1 LRDLVIHRLAL
12 GQQIRAQREALG
24 VRINS
29 AARASGISRTTLMR
43 IERGANSVGI
53 NSYIQLSKALGLD
66 LDILKP
72 LGLPMPKTE
81 KGAVEFNID
90 GAHIRIRDY
99 PQLRSLSWQLN
110 HDILLTD
117 KEAIGIYE
125 RNKRFL
131 EIREIDERERLLMQ
145 RLIDEHGMEQLL

>member
-1 LRDLVIHRLAL
+1 MGLVMYRLAL
-12 GQQIRAQREALG
+12 GQQILAQRKALG
-24 VRINS
+24 VRIKS
-29 AARASGISRTTLMR
+29 AARASGISLFTLMR
-43 IERGANSVGI
+43 IERGTNSVGI
-53 NSYIQLSKALGLD
+53 NSYTKLCKALGLD

-72 LGLPMPKTE
+72 LGLPIPKIE
-81 KGAVEFNID
+81 KDAVEFNID
-90 GAHIRIRDY
+90 RAHIRIRDY
-99 PQLRSLSWQLN
+99 SQLRSLSWQLN

>member
-1 LRDLVIHRLAL
+1 MDRLAL
-12 GQQIRAQREALG
+12 GQKIRTQRKVLG

-43 IERGANSVGI
+43 IERGAKSVRI
-53 NSYIQLSKALGLD
+53 NSYIKLCNALGLN

-72 LGLPMPKTE
+72 LGLPMPKIVE
-81 KGAVEFNID
+81 GGAKLNIST
-90 GAHIRIRDY
+90 AHIRIRDY

-131 EIREIDERERLLMQ
+131 EIQEMQEHERLLMQ
-145 RLIDEHGMEQLL
+145 RLIDECGMEQLLR

>member
-43 IERGANSVGI
+43 IERGTNSVCI
-53 NSYIQLSKALGLD
+53 NSYIQLCKALGLD

-72 LGLPMPKTE
+72 LGLPIPKTE
-81 KGAVEFNID
+81 KDAVEFNID

-99 PQLRSLSWQLN
+99 PQLKSLSWQLN

>member
-1 LRDLVIHRLAL
+1 MYRLAL
-12 GQQIRAQREALG
+12 GQQIRAQRKVLG
-24 VRINS
+24 VRIKS
-29 AARASGISRTTLMR
+29 AARASGISLFTLMR
-43 IERGANSVGI
+43 IERGTNSVCI
-53 NSYIQLSKALGLD
+53 NSYIKLCKALGLD

-72 LGLPMPKTE
+72 LGLPIPKTE
-81 KGAVEFNID
+81 KDAVEFNIY

-99 PQLRSLSWQLN
+99 PQLKSLSWQLN